1 MNVLIVDDHPM
12 VLEYLSGAV
21 ARAFPE
27 VLSLTTN

>member
-12 VLEYLSGAV
+12 MLEYLSGAV

-27 VLSLTTN
+27 VLH